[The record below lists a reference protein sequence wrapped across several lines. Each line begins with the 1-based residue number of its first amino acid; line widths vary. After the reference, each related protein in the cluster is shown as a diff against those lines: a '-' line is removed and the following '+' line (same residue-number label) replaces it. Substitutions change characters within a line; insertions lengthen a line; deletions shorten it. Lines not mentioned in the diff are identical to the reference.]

1 MKKTWTYSHILLS
14 GLAIAAILYWQFLT
28 IRYDTLTFLNLFLY
42 GGLLLG
48 ITIFLLHY
56 FQINISD
63 YMPKKLLH
71 LFQIG
76 CIFLLSVFILIE
88 GSIIYSGYHETSEQ
102 GDTVLVL
109 GAGLV
114 HGNHISLSL
123 LYRLQRAYEEYQKN
137 PNVMIVVSGGQGS
150 DETISEAEAMKQWLV
165 DRNVKESHILV
176 ENRSR
181 NTSENFRY
189 TMEIMNKHGITSKH
203 ISLVT
208 NRFHMKRAVYLGEL
222 NGFTISPK
230 PADDLE
236 YAQLCFYTREFF
248 GLVRA
253 YIFHY

>member
-1 MKKTWTYSHILLS
+1 MKKPWKYSHIILIGIAITAIAYWQLLS
-14 GLAIAAILYWQFLT
+14 M
-28 IRYDTLTFLNLFLY
+28 RYGTLTFLNLFLY

-48 ITIFLLHY
+48 TAILLLHY

-71 LFQIG
+71 LFQII
-76 CIFLLSVFILIE
+76 CILFISVFMLVEVSIL
-88 GSIIYSGYHETSEQ
+88 YNGYYETSEQ

-114 HGNHISLSL
+114 HGNQLSLSL
-123 LYRLQRAYEEYQKN
+123 LYRLQRAYAEYQKN

-150 DETISEAEAMKQWLV
+150 DETISEAEAMKQWLI
-165 DRNVKESHILV
+165 DQNVKESHILV

-189 TMEIMNKHGITSKH
+189 SMEIMNKHGITSKH

-230 PADDLE
+230 PADDLA

-253 YIFHY
+253 YLFHY